1 MKTQSTTPRPVD
13 EFAGYD
19 INNPTAGITVNA
31 AAPAVPSVDAALTD
45 ADFLAIASGRIR
57 REITA
62 NVASRA
68 EFASYDINN
77 PTGAK

>member
-1 MKTQSTTPRPVD
+1 MKTQHHTTAPAD

-19 INNPTAGITVNA
+19 INNPTVSIKTNA
-31 AAPAVPSVDAALTD
+31 AAPAVPSVDTALTD
-45 ADFLAIASGRIR
+45 SDLLAIAAGRIR

-68 EFASYDINN
+68 EFAGYDIND
-77 PTGAK
+77 PKAK